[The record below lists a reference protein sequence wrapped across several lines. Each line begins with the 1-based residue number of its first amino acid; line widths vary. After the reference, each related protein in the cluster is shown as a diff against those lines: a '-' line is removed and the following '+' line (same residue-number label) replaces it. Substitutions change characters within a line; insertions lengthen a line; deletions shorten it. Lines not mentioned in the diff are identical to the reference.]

1 MIQEKDK
8 RAFQGMSDADFF
20 KSPHLV
26 RLLCAVLVNVT
37 KKKMRVTIE
46 SHTKALAYTN
56 GSNVTINPEHPLL
69 RPFPRED
76 RVAILI
82 GLVGHE
88 GAHIC
93 LSELPLYSDFRNAL
107 KKFRFLFGEPD
118 VPGFYQPF
126 LVEIQEYMDR
136 ESTALRNTMLSFT
149 QDVFNTIEDGYI
161 ERWLYREYPGNI
173 KRGLREINQAI
184 YDSLEPVEKI
194 ERQHPIQAI
203 QNGLLSYILLGTVKG
218 KSALYPDLIRAMVE
232 EMQKAFGFSTAKE
245 RMQLSLAFFVMC
257 WPIIKPQIDKAEQ
270 EKENIAEGLTGPK
283 VPAKS
288 LMPDISG
295 TELDDAEEDSADSGL
310 DSLQSLRAVMGEIQ
324 VDISEQRIAG
334 QIRRESASF
343 PDPAG
348 GRPEIHFAPIS
359 PEAEQTLKEIRKE
372 TAVWSRKLAAAATGI
387 LKRRDG
393 ANLTGLS
400 CGRLGRDLYRIDGKV
415 FSKKILPAAGADIAV
430 GVLIDES
437 GSMCYG
443 EPSKSETALRMA
455 LLLYDFCHSLEI
467 PCCIAGH
474 SAESSDNI
482 HMDISIYTDFE
493 PSARDALRVASPVYK
508 YQCNYDDFSLRYM
521 GNRLLIRPENM
532 KVLFVISDG
541 APSIP
546 SHLGRTERYQAMRE
560 TVKKLRQQG
569 IIILATTLDVED
581 GSVQEIYQ
589 KDCIDATDFK
599 HLPARLPRLLSR
611 YVS

>member
-283 VPAKS
+283 VPAN
-288 LMPDISG
+288 LLCRISVG
-295 TELDDAEEDSADSGL
+295 QNWTTPKRIPLTAVWIPCSPFGLLWAKYRWIFQSSAL
-310 DSLQSLRAVMGEIQ
+310 PAR
-324 VDISEQRIAG
+324 SEGNLHRF
-334 QIRRESASF
+334 QIRR
-343 PDPAG
+343 AG
-348 GRPEIHFAPIS
+348 VRKSILRRYP
-359 PEAEQTLKEIRKE
+359 LKQN
-372 TAVWSRKLAAAATGI
+372 KL
-387 LKRRDG
+387 
-393 ANLTGLS
+393 
-400 CGRLGRDLYRIDGKV
+400 
-415 FSKKILPAAGADIAV
+415 SKKSGRKQPYGQENWPLRPPA
-430 GVLIDES
+430 S
-437 GSMCYG
+437 
-443 EPSKSETALRMA
+443 
-455 LLLYDFCHSLEI
+455 
-467 PCCIAGH
+467 
-474 SAESSDNI
+474 
-482 HMDISIYTDFE
+482 
-493 PSARDALRVASPVYK
+493 
-508 YQCNYDDFSLRYM
+508 
-521 GNRLLIRPENM
+521 
-532 KVLFVISDG
+532 
-541 APSIP
+541 
-546 SHLGRTERYQAMRE
+546 
-560 TVKKLRQQG
+560 
-569 IIILATTLDVED
+569 
-581 GSVQEIYQ
+581 
-589 KDCIDATDFK
+589 
-599 HLPARLPRLLSR
+599 
-611 YVS
+611 